1 MLCIGPQ
8 TGGLYTRKL
17 ISTQHTHTQGIG
29 QQEIACKKVGGSYRS
44 KREKRF
50 RFFFFPLYPITALHD
65 FSREGGKLLSV
76 DLVALDTTTFCF
88 LFFFQRRKKK
98 LYRVNKK
105 EQNPISKLILQEYFG
120 SSYISTG
127 ST

>member
-1 MLCIGPQ
+1 M
-8 TGGLYTRKL
+8 RVKRWAVL
-17 ISTQHTHTQGIG
+17 I
-29 QQEIACKKVGGSYRS
+29 EVKEKKGFV
-44 KREKRF
+44 
-50 RFFFFPLYPITALHD
+50 FFFPLYPVTALHD